1 MTKIDPS
8 LYLHNQTTSR
18 TPSSELGKDEFMKIL
33 MAQLQNQ
40 DPLNPMEDREFI
52 SQMASFS
59 SLEQMMQM
67 SNSIDHLVQNQL
79 TSPVIRYS
87 HMIGKEVSY
96 QSYDE
101 ETDEPGDIMTSKVI
115 SVSQKDGWAILELE
129 NGEKVYAD
137 AVVKVIDPEQK
148 ETPDQSDK

>member
-1 MTKIDPS
+1 
-8 LYLHNQTTSR
+8 
-18 TPSSELGKDEFMKIL
+18 MKIL